1 MNLKTCTGCKE
12 ELPPDSFNKDACK
25 PDGLQTQ
32 CRECKRNAQRKDYL
46 KKKDVYAD
54 RRRSAYKK
62 APEKKSAHEAVRR
75 AIKKGVL
82 IRPKKCTQCGNSNMR
97 IEAHH
102 HLGYAREHQLDVVF
116 LCTSCHR
123 ASEDPII
130 PVKNDPVKYDL
141 EWDMIDIIHT
151 FLIEQAGKFHNHIE
165 SFDSHVT
172 SQQITDT
179 LWEMMEDRL

>member
-1 MNLKTCTGCKE
+1 MNLKTCTGCNE

-54 RRRSAYKK
+54 RRRTAYKK

-82 IRPKKCTQCGNSNMR
+82 TRPTSCTHCGNSKMR

-102 HLGYAREHQLDVVF
+102 HRGYAKENQLDVVF

-123 ASEDPII
+123 SSEDPII
-130 PVKNDPVKYDL
+130 PVKKDL
-141 EWDMIDIIHT
+141 NWDMIDIIHT
-151 FLIEQAGKFHNHIE
+151 FLIEQAGVFQHHIE

-172 SQQITDT
+172 FQQITDT

>member
-1 MNLKTCTGCKE
+1 MNLKTCTGCDE
-12 ELPPDSFNKDACK
+12 ELPPDSFNKDAEK
-25 PDGLQTQ
+25 KDGLQTQ
-32 CRECKRNAQRKDYL
+32 CRPCKRKAQRKDYH

-54 RRRSAYKK
+54 RRRAAYKK

-82 IRPKKCTQCGNSNMR
+82 TRPTSCTQCGNSKMR

-130 PVKNDPVKYDL
+130 PIRKDL

>member
-1 MNLKTCTGCKE
+1 MNLKTCTGCDE
-12 ELPPDSFNKDACK
+12 ELPPDSFNKDAEK
-25 PDGLQTQ
+25 KDGLQTQ
-32 CRECKRNAQRKDYL
+32 CRNCKHKAQRKDYQ
-46 KKKDVYAD
+46 KKKNVYAD
-54 RRRSAYKK
+54 RRRAAYKK

-82 IRPKKCTQCGNSNMR
+82 TRPTSCTQCGNSKMR

-130 PVKNDPVKYDL
+130 PVKYDL
-141 EWDMIDIIHT
+141 EWEMIDIIHT

-165 SFDSHVT
+165 TFDTHVT